1 MATSKAKTTTR
12 RDSSARKTTNPNPG
26 PLPLLD
32 TEVASGSRRPE
43 EDDSIAPP
51 VKNTVAADSTT
62 LTSSGDGGDLPST
75 KKKKKKSLVLKTRS
89 VRRTRKIRATV
100 GVDPEQD
107 GAADNMVQEAPS
119 ATGGRKSLADSP
131 KNNSKKRLRQLQEKH
146 GELMET
152 DEIFV
157 PEANENIASNQVAAA
172 PVSPT
177 PSPEPGQQRT
187 SNLKSAK
194 NKLSAFTKM
203 KTVEQYTR
211 VNTSFEDQKG
221 EKNYAPGKSKPA
233 VYDTQTA
240 FERGADWDPMH
251 DSEDDG
257 QLHEGNFVTSENKKL
272 SVPGDYTSE
281 EEFPRAAAEEEE
293 EDNEIT
299 RGFDS
304 SDENNPFANVRRR
317 FGESQKINED
327 HGEGEVLQWD
337 RSRFDK
343 NNNVGKIVASSGGL
357 QQPVIRPSTTIFT
370 SADQEERLPDEEESD
385 NRQPAFRGS
394 YGFGA
399 SRPVEAAKQLAEA
412 GRASLNFAIGSVSS
426 MLSLGDE
433 AAPSAMRGSIDFGGV
448 KGRPMGASLV
458 YNVAGEGEGLADV
471 ENGSNYYMDDHDE
484 INSIED
490 DDDIAP
496 RFTHLHEFLSGLDLS
511 DHAEEDIPPPTRRP
525 VAAEGEAV
533 NFGVEI
539 TAGANSGTTSTGRTN
554 ANKIMQPEG
563 ERSNNKIKPNYMMAN
578 KLDNKNNLVI
588 KGGQEKESQ
597 RSVST
602 PRRKAPLDM
611 GRGKKATEGTKADST
626 SAVAIVSGGNALPS
640 ALAASAV
647 LDKENTMSSIPVAG
661 ATSGGVKEKVA
672 TTVPTT
678 PPTTSQQLQ
687 QVSTLAS
694 QVSHLDDKVNLI
706 ATEQIPRL
714 EDQIAAVNE
723 GVHQHGITIA
733 DCMTAVV
740 EQLQQVQNIE
750 TSLES
755 EVAEG
760 ARNNSLLSAAT
771 GASKGLTSK
780 MNKLSGITQ
789 NRGARANKGIIGRGG
804 GNNYKSHHLLKPSS
818 KLTPRSRK
826 KKAEGEARIDEEE
839 EEAQSEEDPQLEGFD
854 DEDVGQQ
861 DLPTTPDPD
870 DDRSIEKSN
879 QERSSGVQ
887 PYEVER
893 VLDFVYSEGG
903 FEKTFL
909 HEFSKRGSDKAA
921 RHLHARL
928 KEFTKPQLELLIVE
942 MCLQKA
948 EEDPAKEKEA
958 EQEIARAEA
967 DQLKR
972 ELVKLRERT
981 DDLEMDLARAKN
993 DNEEL
998 KDTLGAIQ
1006 LAREGTDGDV
1016 IVSRSDVHI
1025 LQEELRMVN
1034 DTFGEYWRERKLD
1047 KELFAGVKL

>member
-32 TEVASGSRRPE
+32 TEVAAPGSRRPE

-51 VKNTVAADSTT
+51 INPVPADSTT
-62 LTSSGDGGDLPST
+62 PTSSGEGEPPST

-89 VRRTRKIRATV
+89 VRRTRKINATV
-100 GVDPEQD
+100 GAEPED
-107 GAADNMVQEAPS
+107 GAADNMVQEATS
-119 ATGGRKSLADSP
+119 ATGERIRKSQEDSP
-131 KNNSKKRLRQLQEKH
+131 KKPKNRPRQLQEKH

-152 DEIFV
+152 DEIVV
-157 PEANENIASNQVAAA
+157 PGAEENRTSNQDAAA
-172 PVSPT
+172 PVSLST
-177 PSPEPGQQRT
+177 PSPERPGQQRT

-194 NKLSAFTKM
+194 NKLSAFTKI

-257 QLHEGNFVTSENKKL
+257 QLHDGNFVTSENKKL
-272 SVPGDYTSE
+272 YVPGDYTSD
-281 EEFPRAAAEEEE
+281 EEFPRAAAEEE

-327 HGEGEVLQWD
+327 DGEGEVLQWD
-337 RSRFDK
+337 RSSRFDK
-343 NNNVGKIVASSGGL
+343 NNNVGKTAASSGGL
-357 QQPVIRPSTTIFT
+357 QQPVMRPSTTIFT
-370 SADQEERLPDEEESD
+370 SSAAQEERLPGGGEEEND

-433 AAPSAMRGSIDFGGV
+433 TASSAMRGSIDFGGV
-448 KGRPMGASLV
+448 KSRPMGASLV
-458 YNVAGEGEGLADV
+458 YNTAGEGEGLADV
-471 ENGSNYYMDDHDE
+471 ENGSNYYIGEDHE
-484 INSIED
+484 INSVED

-511 DHAEEDIPPPTRRP
+511 DHTEDIPPPTRRP

-539 TAGANSGTTSTGRTN
+539 TAGANSGTTGRPN
-554 ANKIMQPEG
+554 ANKIQPEG
-563 ERSNNKIKPNYMMAN
+563 EKNKVKPNYMMAN
-578 KLDNKNNLVI
+578 KQDNKNNLVI
-588 KGGQEKESQ
+588 KSGQEKESQ

-611 GRGKKATEGTKADST
+611 GRGKKATEGTTEDAGAAPMTTGTTTGTIAAATTTASVKISGKNSSKPLIGGQSSSANVHSGSSTFVKAEDPS
-626 SAVAIVSGGNALPS
+626 SGGAILTGKNGLP
-640 ALAASAV
+640 ASAM
-647 LDKENTMSSIPVAG
+647 LDKENTRSATPVVAAAAAG
-661 ATSGGVKEKVA
+661 VFLKQKVTA
-672 TTVPTT
+672 PASTTT

-694 QVSHLDDKVNLI
+694 QVSQLDEKVNLI

-771 GASKGLTSK
+771 GASKGLNSK

-804 GNNYKSHHLLKPSS
+804 NNYKGHHLLKPTS

-839 EEAQSEEDPQLEGFD
+839 EEEAQSEMDPQLEGFD
-854 DEDVGQQ
+854 DEDVVGQEE
-861 DLPTTPDPD
+861 LPTTPDHD
-870 DDRSIEKSN
+870 EDRSIEKTN
-879 QERSSGVQ
+879 KERSSGVQ

-893 VLDFVYSEGG
+893 VLDFVYSEGVSNVKMSG
-903 FEKTFL
+903 SGRVGTCDANSGTHKNLCCMSAKSCPFL
-909 HEFSKRGSDKAA
+909 GTQVGSFS
-921 RHLHARL
+921 
-928 KEFTKPQLELLIVE
+928 
-942 MCLQKA
+942 C
-948 EEDPAKEKEA
+948 
-958 EQEIARAEA
+958 
-967 DQLKR
+967 
-972 ELVKLRERT
+972 
-981 DDLEMDLARAKN
+981 
-993 DNEEL
+993 
-998 KDTLGAIQ
+998 
-1006 LAREGTDGDV
+1006 GTGIMRRV
-1016 IVSRSDVHI
+1016 QN
-1025 LQEELRMVN
+1025 L
-1034 DTFGEYWRERKLD
+1034 
-1047 KELFAGVKL
+1047 